1 MTTQQTST
9 VTLRIADALGD
20 NEGQGLVEYTLILAF
35 VAVVA
40 IVVLNVLGP
49 DIAQY
54 LTSIGN
60 SL

>member
-1 MTTQQTST
+1 MTTQQTSK
-9 VTLRIADALGD
+9 VTLRIADELGD
-20 NEGQGLVEYTLILAF
+20 DEGQGMVEYSLILTF

-49 DIAQY
+49 NIAQY

>member
-1 MTTQQTST
+1 MTTQQTSK

-20 NEGQGLVEYTLILAF
+20 DEGQGLVEYTLVLAF

-40 IVVLNVLGP
+40 IVVIHALGP